1 MDFSNFDPAEAVL
14 LKGVQIT
21 QTSEERPFVDENPC
35 LLCGHKA
42 FANFV
47 DITLVTSCTSQ
58 SSTPVRKKLKDIL
71 KKVWVQTKE
80 NNILCLACYD
90 LVDRYDSLEAQLN
103 NIRENIEEKYQK
115 TCAKKHLKLKTV
127 NSQKRRGRPKSDTK
141 PGSKKKKNIKAEV
154 NNFWVL
160 VIIKFIFY
168 QLPDHN
174 CSILI
179 NFIQI
184 SI

>member
-21 QTSEERPFVDENPC
+21 QSSDERPFVDENPC
-35 LLCGHKA
+35 LLCGNKA

-47 DITLVTSCTSQ
+47 DLTLVTSCTSQ
-58 SSTPVRKKLKDIL
+58 SSIPVRKKLRDIL

-103 NIRENIEEKYQK
+103 NLRENIEEKYQK
-115 TCAKKHLKLKTV
+115 TCAKKHLKIKSS
-127 NSQKRRGRPKSDTK
+127 NSQKKRGRPKTKSD
-141 PGSKKKKNIKAEV
+141 GRIGNKKRKSIKTEV
-154 NNFWVL
+154 SSRQPKQFD
-160 VIIKFIFY
+160 FF
-168 QLPDHN
+168 D
-174 CSILI
+174 
-179 NFIQI
+179 F
-184 SI
+184 

>member
-21 QTSEERPFVDENPC
+21 QGPDERPFVDENPC

-42 FANFV
+42 FANFI
-47 DITLVTSCTSQ
+47 DLTLATSCTSQ
-58 SSTPVRKKLKDIL
+58 SSTPVRKKLRDIL

-80 NNILCLACYD
+80 NSILCLACYD

-115 TCAKKHLKLKTV
+115 TCAKKHLKVKTA
-127 NSQKRRGRPKSDTK
+127 NSQKKRGRSKSKSETK
-141 PGSKKKKNIKAEV
+141 VGTKKKKSVKSYV
-154 NNFWVL
+154 SR
-160 VIIKFIFY
+160 Y
-168 QLPDHN
+168 
-174 CSILI
+174 LI
-179 NFIQI
+179 CQI
-184 SI
+184 V